1 MKQNELLDKQD
12 DEVASLDRTVRKEET
27 EVISSS
33 RGGEFVLQPM
43 LNLSVRLQR
52 MRLFQLV
59 IK

>member
-1 MKQNELLDKQD
+1 MKQNELLDEQD
-12 DEVASLDRTVRKEET
+12 NEVASLNRTVREEET

-33 RGGEFVLQPM
+33 RGGEFVLHPM

-59 IK
+59 MK